1 MEFTTCAFNRYFG
14 NSLHN
19 FFNSS
24 VYPSGHVIH
33 YMSVCLSVCVSMCGG
48 QSIHSCKRK
57 GGERK
62 PEVLSD
68 RFRCLQYQRDVY
80 SFM

>member
-1 MEFTTCAFNRYFG
+1 
-14 NSLHN
+14 
-19 FFNSS
+19 
-24 VYPSGHVIH
+24 
-33 YMSVCLSVCVSMCGG
+33 MSVCLSVCVSMCGG

-68 RFRCLQYQRDVY
+68 RFRCLY
-80 SFM
+80 SINVTYIASCSTVHALNDYVTVFDRFIAQGHPS